1 MNLTFYMSEL
11 TECVANFIIKIFI
24 TQERTLRHRES
35 MTFPSSKPQLCD
47 NSDTEIL
54 VFEEK
59 EGRLLFLCL
68 MFTLKYHLYDLG
80 FSDSLRMFSRWVTC
94 YFSILQRVVVHTY
107 VPVNSSINSFL
118 LLPASLWQAA
128 RGHLSKYVPFFLEKQ
143 VSLHF
148 LHLYSKLLPNF
159 AFEMGYL
166 VEPNDS
172 NFKRKRLK

>member
-1 MNLTFYMSEL
+1 MNITFYKSEL

-24 TQERTLRHRES
+24 TQERILRHRES

-59 EGRLLFLCL
+59 EESLLFLFL

-80 FSDSLRMFSRWVTC
+80 FSDSLRIFSRRVTC
-94 YFSILQRVVVHTY
+94 YFSILQRVLMHTY
-107 VPVNSSINSFL
+107 IHVNSSINSFL
-118 LLPASLWQAA
+118 LLPASLWLAP
-128 RGHLSKYVPFFLEKQ
+128 RGHLSKYLPFFLEKK

-148 LHLYSKLLPNF
+148 LQIITSSLILC
-159 AFEMGYL
+159 
-166 VEPNDS
+166 
-172 NFKRKRLK
+172 RL